1 MRLLD
6 GRSAAGMPF
15 GAAVPVRYA
24 VRILTGAVLPRGTDS
39 VVLQEGVLIEDGN
52 VIFRRPRRMGMNT
65 RLAGEDIKTGDA
77 LLGSGARLR
86 AGDIGHLA
94 AAGIESVSVRRR
106 LRVGVL
112 STGEEL
118 RAMDRELRGEH
129 VIDSN
134 RPMLLALLRRWGFK
148 PVDLGIAIDELATT
162 RRRLADAAIRTDAIL
177 TTGGVSTGEEDHV
190 SSLLSAEAS
199 LRTWRIAV
207 KPGRPL
213 AMAVWR
219 GLPVMGLPGNPV
231 AAFVCALVFVLP
243 ALRRLSGEDW
253 CLPQGYLVPAAFEK
267 NKKAGRR
274 EYLRARLNEF
284 GAAEVFGSE
293 GSGLTSGLAWSQ
305 GLVELE
311 DGPVQVRATD
321 QVKYLPYSSF
331 GL

>member
-1 MRLLD
+1 MTSVRRLPEDCFALPPGVDWTPVDEALRFLRSNLACVVGKESVSLRKADGRILADPVLARRAHPAASNSAVDGYAFAYSSLGIAEECRLRLLD

-190 SSLLSAEAS
+190 SSLCPQKPACGPGGLQSSRGGRWQWPFGEAC
-199 LRTWRIAV
+199 R
-207 KPGRPL
+207 
-213 AMAVWR
+213 
-219 GLPVMGLPGNPV
+219 
-231 AAFVCALVFVLP
+231 
-243 ALRRLSGEDW
+243 
-253 CLPQGYLVPAAFEK
+253 
-267 NKKAGRR
+267 
-274 EYLRARLNEF
+274 
-284 GAAEVFGSE
+284 
-293 GSGLTSGLAWSQ
+293 
-305 GLVELE
+305 
-311 DGPVQVRATD
+311 
-321 QVKYLPYSSF
+321 
-331 GL
+331 